1 MEAYLFFDGESAK
14 LKSYKSSTDGNKA
27 VLRIEFEVLDH
38 VTLGHLLKKC
48 SEFQSEQNL
57 QRQQKRTQSRAK
69 RKPPLVLA
77 LPAPLLQLS
86 YQGESK

>member
-14 LKSYKSSTDGNKA
+14 LKSYKSSTDGTKS

-48 SEFQSEQNL
+48 AEFQSEQNL
-57 QRQQKRTQSRAK
+57 QCQQKRSKSKQ
-69 RKPPLVLA
+69 KPKPSTVRA

-86 YQGESK
+86 YQGDSE